1 MLSHSSLLT
10 INSLL
15 QQKHTFLMNRN
26 SQSLSRLFW
35 CLNSLSLF
43 RFWFDIFSTHN
54 TNKFISIFPQ
64 FLSKFIRASIP
75 SPFTLITQ
83 SFCKQSWSTKNEE
96 LNYNQLIP
104 TCAILFVFVM
114 KFNKSFRGYNAYKI
128 VKTNFSYS
136 YQNDFHKRL

>member
-1 MLSHSSLLT
+1 TLVIKNLQISHLHCMELYSTFYKHPFQMLSHSSLLT

-64 FLSKFIRASIP
+64 FLSKFIRA
-75 SPFTLITQ
+75 
-83 SFCKQSWSTKNEE
+83 
-96 LNYNQLIP
+96 
-104 TCAILFVFVM
+104 
-114 KFNKSFRGYNAYKI
+114 
-128 VKTNFSYS
+128 
-136 YQNDFHKRL
+136 